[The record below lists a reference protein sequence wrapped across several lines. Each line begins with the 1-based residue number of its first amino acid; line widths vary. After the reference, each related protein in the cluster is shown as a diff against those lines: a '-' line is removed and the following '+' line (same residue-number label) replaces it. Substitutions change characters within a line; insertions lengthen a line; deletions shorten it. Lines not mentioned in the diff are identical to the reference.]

1 MMNEKDFNNYVK
13 GLRNVYPSYNH
24 GRDVL
29 VLSEYS
35 KAGKNILERASYF
48 DGYWLSQ
55 VYDNPSAEKE
65 RIYDSLFEM
74 YSNDKNADSF
84 GICSHNGFTFTVSWV
99 TKGEVLFFTKSKE
112 YHVICNE

>member
-65 RIYDSLFEM
+65 RI
-74 YSNDKNADSF
+74 
-84 GICSHNGFTFTVSWV
+84 
-99 TKGEVLFFTKSKE
+99 
-112 YHVICNE
+112 